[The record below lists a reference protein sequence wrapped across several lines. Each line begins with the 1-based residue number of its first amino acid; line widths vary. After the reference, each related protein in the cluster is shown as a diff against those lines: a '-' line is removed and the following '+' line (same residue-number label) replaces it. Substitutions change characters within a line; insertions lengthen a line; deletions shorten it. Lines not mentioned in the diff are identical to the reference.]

1 MGQDMAEHSGHR
13 ARLRKRLLDGG
24 GAALLDHELLEYLLA
39 LALPRRD
46 TKPLAKRLIT
56 RFGSYAAVVSAPPEE
71 LAGAGELTE
80 RSEEHTSELQ
90 SLMRTSY
97 AVFCL
102 QTTQPLLKSTVQ
114 YTKNK

>member
-46 TKPLAKRLIT
+46 TKPLATRLIT
-56 RFGSYAAVVSAPPEE
+56 RFGSYAAVVSPPPEE

-80 RSEEHTSELQ
+80 GLLAAHTLAPASAL
-90 SLMRTSY
+90 
-97 AVFCL
+97 
-102 QTTQPLLKSTVQ
+102 PLLTAGVDQRPVLASRPGLP
-114 YTKNK
+114 